1 MKARTKDWIKFT
13 LVMLVFLIGMIF
25 LMIKHVEQVW
35 IWILYITAWILAEM
49 RIAKNIHLSWWT
61 WVIIITGIIGI
72 DIAVISL
79 LKIL

>member
-25 LMIKHVEQVW
+25 LMIKHIEHVW
-35 IWILYITAWILAEM
+35 IWILYITTWTLAEM
-49 RIAKNIHLSWWT
+49 RIAKNIHLNWWT
-61 WVIIITGIIGI
+61 WVIIIAGIIGI

-79 LKIL
+79 LKI